1 MSKLRVSVVLMAMLF
16 GAAEESRAAE
26 IELKFAALERLIAA
40 QMFTQDGRHYV
51 RGNKN
56 THCQFAYLEAPRI
69 DGDGGR
75 LRIRARFSGRSALD
89 LFNRCVGLGDSF
101 DLTITAVP
109 TVHDNAIGLR
119 EVNISTP
126 RDSYYIGRV
135 RVAMAQTIA
144 RDFKLPV
151 RDQAKQLLEQQEP
164 GAAYRRE
171 LADFSLNEI
180 RVTPDAIVLVVEFKL
195 VVK

>member
-1 MSKLRVSVVLMAMLF
+1 MSKFRVSLALVAWLLGCA
-16 GAAEESRAAE
+16 GQGRAAD

-56 THCQFAYLEAPRI
+56 THCQYAYLETPHI

-109 TVHDNAIGLR
+109 TVRDNAIGLR
-119 EVNISTP
+119 DVNISTP
-126 RDSYYIGRV
+126 RDSYYISRV

-144 RDFKLPV
+144 KDFKLPV

-164 GAAYRRE
+164 GATFKRE

>member
-1 MSKLRVSVVLMAMLF
+1 MAWLVCSAPE
-16 GAAEESRAAE
+16 GRAAE
-26 IELKFAALERLIAA
+26 IELKLAALERLIAA

-56 THCQFAYLEAPRI
+56 SHCQYAYLEAPRI

-101 DLTITAVP
+101 DVAITAAP
-109 TVHDNAIGLR
+109 TARDNAIGLR
-119 EVNISTP
+119 DVNIATA
-126 RDSYYIGRV
+126 RDSYYISRV
-135 RVAMAQTIA
+135 RLAMAQTIA
-144 RDFKLPV
+144 KDFKLPV

-164 GAAYRRE
+164 GAVYKRE

>member
-1 MSKLRVSVVLMAMLF
+1 MSRLPVLVVLFAWLF
-16 GAAEESRAAE
+16 GAAQRGQAAD

-51 RGNKN
+51 RGNKASR
-56 THCQFAYLEAPRI
+56 CQFAYLETPHI
-69 DGDGGR
+69 DSDGAR

-89 LFNRCVGLGDSF
+89 LFSRCVGLGDSF

-109 TVHDNAIGLR
+109 TARDNAIGLR

-126 RDSYYIGRV
+126 RESYYIGRV

-151 RDQAKQLLEQQEP
+151 REQAKQLLEQQEP
-164 GAAYRRE
+164 GAAFKRE
-171 LADFSLNEI
+171 LVDFSLNEI